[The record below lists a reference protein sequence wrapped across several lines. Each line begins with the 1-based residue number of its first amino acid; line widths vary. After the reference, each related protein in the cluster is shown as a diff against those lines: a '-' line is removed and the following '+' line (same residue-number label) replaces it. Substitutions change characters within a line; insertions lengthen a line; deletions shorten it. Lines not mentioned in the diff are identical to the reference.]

1 MAEDNNLV
9 IQKNTFQTC
18 FYEIQLNYD
27 NAKLTNFVSKLSFG
41 KDDQNMSTFFDE
53 KNIINNSLLDD
64 FKKFLITHL
73 QIICEKIYNKEKIEI
88 SNSWFQAYGLDNQH
102 EMHVHGISENS
113 FELIL
118 RILGNEFIAI
128 RIGSTNFSGK
138 LIAGSILLL
147 FFTFMLLEVFGLSRI
162 LGLE

>member
-1 MAEDNNLV
+1 MTD
-9 IQKNTFQTC
+9 T
-18 FYEIQLNYD
+18 
-27 NAKLTNFVSKLSFG
+27 
-41 KDDQNMSTFFDE
+41 E
-53 KNIINNSLLDD
+53 KPVAVNI
-64 FKKFLITHL
+64 T
-73 QIICEKIYNKEKIEI
+73 
-88 SNSWFQAYGLDNQH
+88 
-102 EMHVHGISENS
+102 ENS

-128 RIGSTNFSGK
+128 RIGSTTFSGK

>member
-1 MAEDNNLV
+1 MTDV
-9 IQKNTFQTC
+9 
-18 FYEIQLNYD
+18 
-27 NAKLTNFVSKLSFG
+27 FVSRWIKRMT
-41 KDDQNMSTFFDE
+41 D
-53 KNIINNSLLDD
+53 
-64 FKKFLITHL
+64 
-73 QIICEKIYNKEKIEI
+73 KEKPIAVSI
-88 SNSWFQAYGLDNQH
+88 T
-102 EMHVHGISENS
+102 ENS

-162 LGLE
+162 LGIE

>member
-1 MAEDNNLV
+1 MID
-9 IQKNTFQTC
+9 T
-18 FYEIQLNYD
+18 
-27 NAKLTNFVSKLSFG
+27 
-41 KDDQNMSTFFDE
+41 E
-53 KNIINNSLLDD
+53 KPVAVNI
-64 FKKFLITHL
+64 T
-73 QIICEKIYNKEKIEI
+73 
-88 SNSWFQAYGLDNQH
+88 
-102 EMHVHGISENS
+102 ENS

-162 LGLE
+162 LGIE

>member
-1 MAEDNNLV
+1 MPIASVLKWIKKMTDTEKPV
-9 IQKNTFQTC
+9 
-18 FYEIQLNYD
+18 
-27 NAKLTNFVSKLSFG
+27 AVS
-41 KDDQNMSTFFDE
+41 
-53 KNIINNSLLDD
+53 
-64 FKKFLITHL
+64 IT
-73 QIICEKIYNKEKIEI
+73 
-88 SNSWFQAYGLDNQH
+88 
-102 EMHVHGISENS
+102 ENS

-162 LGLE
+162 LGIE

>member
-1 MAEDNNLV
+1 MQSGADGWALKQV
-9 IQKNTFQTC
+9 IQGWLRKM
-18 FYEIQLNYD
+18 
-27 NAKLTNFVSKLSFG
+27 A
-41 KDDQNMSTFFDE
+41 DE
-53 KNIINNSLLDD
+53 NKKPISVGIN
-64 FKKFLITHL
+64 
-73 QIICEKIYNKEKIEI
+73 
-88 SNSWFQAYGLDNQH
+88 
-102 EMHVHGISENS
+102 ENS

>member
-1 MAEDNNLV
+1 MQNG
-9 IQKNTFQTC
+9 
-18 FYEIQLNYD
+18 
-27 NAKLTNFVSKLSFG
+27 VSGWVLKQAAQQVWQRS
-41 KDDQNMSTFFDE
+41 ME
-53 KNIINNSLLDD
+53 KTEE
-64 FKKFLITHL
+64 KKKPVAVSIT
-73 QIICEKIYNKEKIEI
+73 
-88 SNSWFQAYGLDNQH
+88 
-102 EMHVHGISENS
+102 ENS

-162 LGLE
+162 LGIE

>member
-1 MAEDNNLV
+1 MIDTEKPVA
-9 IQKNTFQTC
+9 
-18 FYEIQLNYD
+18 
-27 NAKLTNFVSKLSFG
+27 VS
-41 KDDQNMSTFFDE
+41 
-53 KNIINNSLLDD
+53 
-64 FKKFLITHL
+64 IT
-73 QIICEKIYNKEKIEI
+73 
-88 SNSWFQAYGLDNQH
+88 
-102 EMHVHGISENS
+102 ENS

-162 LGLE
+162 LGIE